1 MINAGVIAIDDPLD
15 PRIDVFQGLRDKAL
29 RQKRESLGGDMQGVF
44 IAEGDLVINRALTS
58 GYVLHSVLID
68 AARKQPLPENFRQ
81 VDVYSAGPAV
91 LQHIAGFH
99 SYRGAI
105 GCFHRR
111 EVPTMKN
118 VIETISFRTFA
129 IIEGVNNPNNLGTIM
144 RYAAALDVDA
154 LLLSSSSCDPL
165 SRRCCRVSM
174 GEAFALPYA
183 WFEDTVTGLKQI
195 KAAGIKVVAMTPAEN
210 SLDLSSMKVLTP
222 ERVGIMLGAEGP
234 GLSEDALTMA
244 DQRVVIPMSR
254 SVDSI
259 NVGGAAAIAFFAVQQ
274 ARRT

>member
-1 MINAGVIAIDDPLD
+1 MVLRELIPIDDPLD
-15 PRIDVFQGLRDKAL
+15 QRIEVFQGLRDKAL

-44 IAEGDLVINRALTS
+44 IAEGDLVIDRALGS

-81 VDVYSAGPAV
+81 VDVYSASPAV

-99 SYRGAI
+99 SYRGAL

-111 EVPTMKN
+111 EVPTLKN
-118 VIETISFRTFA
+118 IIETISFRTFA

-154 LLLSSSSCDPL
+154 LLLSSNSCDPL

-183 WFEDTVTGLKQI
+183 WLEDTVTGLKQI
-195 KAAGIKVVAMTPAEN
+195 KAADIKVVAMTPAEN
-210 SLDLSSMKVLTP
+210 ARDLNSMKVLTS

>member
-1 MINAGVIAIDDPLD
+1 MVLRELIPIDDPLD
-15 PRIDVFQGLRDKAL
+15 QRIEVFQGLRDKAL

-44 IAEGDLVINRALTS
+44 IAEGDLVIDRALGS

-68 AARKQPLPENFRQ
+68 AARKQPLPENFIQ
-81 VDVYSAGPAV
+81 VDVYSASPAV

-99 SYRGAI
+99 SYRGAL

-111 EVPTMKN
+111 EVPTLKN
-118 VIETISFRTFA
+118 IIETISFRTFA

-154 LLLSSSSCDPL
+154 LLLSSNSCDPL

-195 KAAGIKVVAMTPAEN
+195 KAADIKVVAMTPAEN
-210 SLDLSSMKVLTP
+210 ARDLNSMKVLTS

>member
-1 MINAGVIAIDDPLD
+1 MVLRELIPIDDPLD
-15 PRIDVFQGLRDKAL
+15 QRIEVFQGLRDKAL
-29 RQKRESLGGDMQGVF
+29 RQKRESPGGDMDGVF
-44 IAEGDLVINRALTS
+44 IAEGDLVINRALGA
-58 GYVLHSVLID
+58 GYMLHSVLID
-68 AARKQPLPENFRQ
+68 SARKQPLPENFRQ

-111 EVPTMKN
+111 EVPTLKN
-118 VIETISFRTFA
+118 IIETISFRTFA

-144 RYAAALDVDA
+144 RYAAALGVDA
-154 LLLSSSSCDPL
+154 LLLSSNSCDPL

-195 KAAGIKVVAMTPAEN
+195 KAADIKVVAMTPAEN